1 MFASATASSAAKT
14 DLSARAA
21 VTDTADVPYLL
32 EIINVSKSFPGVLA
46 LSNVQLRVR
55 PGSVLAL
62 MGENGA
68 GKSTLMKIIAGIY
81 QPDDGE
87 LRLRG
92 KPISFDT
99 PLAALQAGIAMIH
112 QELNL
117 MPHMS
122 IAENIWIGRE
132 QLNGLHMIDHR
143 EMFRCTAALLERLR
157 INLDPEELVGNLS
170 IAERQMVEIAK
181 AVSYDSDILIMDEPT
196 SAITD
201 KEVAHLF
208 SIIADLKAQGKGI
221 IYITHK
227 MNEVFSIADE
237 VAVFRDGAYIGLQ
250 RADSMDGDSLI
261 SMMVGRELTQLFP
274 VREKPIGDLLMSV
287 RDLRLDGVF
296 QGVSFDLHAGEIL
309 GIAGLMGS
317 GRTNIAET
325 IFGITPC
332 DGGDIQLDGVSVRIS
347 DPHLAIEKGF
357 GLLTEDRKLSGLFPC
372 LSVLEN
378 MEMAVLP
385 HYAGGGFIQQ
395 KALRTLCEDMCKK
408 LRVKTPSLEQCIDTL
423 SGGNQQKALLARWL
437 MTNPRVLILDEPTR
451 GIDVGAKVEIYRLI
465 SYLAS
470 EGMAVIMI
478 SSELPEVLGMS
489 DRVMVMH
496 EGEMMGMLDR
506 SEATQERVMHLASG
520 HSVH

>member
-1 MFASATASSAAKT
+1 MNACASASSLHS
-14 DLSARAA
+14 LSPA
-21 VTDTADVPYLL
+21 VAPQEPYLL
-32 EIINVSKSFPGVLA
+32 EVLNVSKGFPGVVALA
-46 LSNVQLRVR
+46 NVQLRVR
-55 PGSVLAL
+55 PGTVLAL

-81 QPDDGE
+81 QPDSGE
-87 LRLRG
+87 LRLKGR
-92 KPISFDT
+92 PVTFAT

-132 QLNGLHMIDHR
+132 QQNRLGLIDHR
-143 EMFRCTAALLERLR
+143 EMHRCTAALLARLR
-157 INLDPEELVGNLS
+157 IDLDPEEQVGNLS

-181 AVSYDSDILIMDEPT
+181 AVSYDSDVLIMDEPT

-221 IYITHK
+221 VYITHK
-227 MNEVFSIADE
+227 MNEVFAIADE

-250 RADSMDGDSLI
+250 RADSLDGDSLI
-261 SMMVGRELTQLFP
+261 SMMVGRELSQLFP
-274 VREKPIGDLLMSV
+274 QREKPIGELLLKV

-296 QGVSFDLHAGEIL
+296 AGVSFDLHAGEIL

-317 GRTNIAET
+317 GRTNVAET
-325 IFGITPC
+325 LFGITPS
-332 DGGDIQLDGVSVRIS
+332 DGGEIVLDGQPLRIG
-347 DPHLAIEKGF
+347 DPHRAIEKGLA
-357 GLLTEDRKLSGLFPC
+357 LLTEDRKLSGLFPC

-378 MEMAVLP
+378 MEVAVLP
-385 HYAGGGFIQQ
+385 HYAGGGFVQQ
-395 KALRTLCEDMCKK
+395 KALRALCEDMCRK

-437 MTNPRVLILDEPTR
+437 MTQPRILILDEPTR
-451 GIDVGAKVEIYRLI
+451 GIDVGAKAEIYRLI
-465 SYLAS
+465 ASLAA

-496 EGEMMGMLDR
+496 EGQLMGTLDR
-506 SEATQERVMHLASG
+506 NEATQERVMQLASG
-520 HSVH
+520 LN

>member
-1 MFASATASSAAKT
+1 MCIRDS
-14 DLSARAA
+14 
-21 VTDTADVPYLL
+21 
-32 EIINVSKSFPGVLA
+32 PGT
-46 LSNVQLRVR
+46 
-55 PGSVLAL
+55 VLAL

-81 QPDDGE
+81 QPDSGE
-87 LRLRG
+87 LRLKGR
-92 KPISFDT
+92 PVTFAT

-132 QLNGLHMIDHR
+132 QQNRLGLIDHR
-143 EMFRCTAALLERLR
+143 EMHRCTAALLARLR
-157 INLDPEELVGNLS
+157 IELDPEEQVGNLS

-181 AVSYDSDILIMDEPT
+181 AVSYDSDVLIMDEPT

-221 IYITHK
+221 VYITHK
-227 MNEVFSIADE
+227 MNEVFAIADE

-250 RADSMDGDSLI
+250 RADSLDGDSLI
-261 SMMVGRELTQLFP
+261 SMMVGRELSQLFP
-274 VREKPIGDLLMSV
+274 QREKPIGELLLKV

-296 QGVSFDLHAGEIL
+296 KGVSFDLHAGEIL

-317 GRTNIAET
+317 GRTNVAET
-325 IFGITPC
+325 LFGITPS
-332 DGGDIQLDGVSVRIS
+332 DGGEIVLDGQPLRIG
-347 DPHLAIEKGF
+347 DPHRAIEKGLA
-357 GLLTEDRKLSGLFPC
+357 LLTEDRKLSGLFPC

-378 MEMAVLP
+378 MEVAVLP
-385 HYAGGGFIQQ
+385 HYAGGGFVQQ
-395 KALRTLCEDMCKK
+395 KALRALCEDMCRK

-437 MTNPRVLILDEPTR
+437 MTQPRILILDEPTR
-451 GIDVGAKVEIYRLI
+451 GIDVGAKAEIYRLI
-465 SYLAS
+465 ASLAG

-496 EGEMMGMLDR
+496 EGQLMGTLDR
-506 SEATQERVMHLASG
+506 NEATQERVMQLASG
-520 HSVH
+520 LN

>member
-1 MFASATASSAAKT
+1 MFASATASSAPAMT
-14 DLSARAA
+14 FRP
-21 VTDTADVPYLL
+21 DVIPDEPYLL
-32 EIINVSKSFPGVLA
+32 EVVNVSKGFPGVVA
-46 LSNVQLRVR
+46 LSDVQLRVR

-68 GKSTLMKIIAGIY
+68 GKSTLMKIIAGIH
-81 QPDDGE
+81 QPDAGE

-92 KPISFDT
+92 RPVTFET

-143 EMFRCTAALLERLR
+143 EMHRCTARLLERLR
-157 INLDPEELVGNLS
+157 IDLDPEELVGHLS

-196 SAITD
+196 SAITET
-201 KEVAHLF
+201 EVAHLF

-227 MNEVFSIADE
+227 MNEVFAIADE

-261 SMMVGRELTQLFP
+261 SMMVGRQLSQLFP
-274 VREKPIGDLLMSV
+274 EREKPIGPLMLSV
-287 RDLRLDGVF
+287 RDLSLEGVF
-296 QGVSFDLHAGEIL
+296 TGVSFDLHAGEIL

-317 GRTNIAET
+317 GRTNVAEA
-325 IFGITPC
+325 IFGVTPC
-332 DGGDIQLDGVSVRIS
+332 TGGEILLDGQPVRIS
-347 DPHLAIEKGF
+347 DPHVAIEKGF
-357 GLLTEDRKLSGLFPC
+357 ALLTEDRKLSGLFPC

-385 HYAGGGFIQQ
+385 HYVGNGFIQQ
-395 KALRTLCEDMCKK
+395 KALRALCEDMCKR

-437 MTNPRVLILDEPTR
+437 MTNPRILILDEPTR
-451 GIDVGAKVEIYRLI
+451 GIDVGAKAEIYRLI
-465 SYLAS
+465 AYLAS

-496 EGEMMGMLDR
+496 EGELMGTLDR
-506 SEATQERVMHLASG
+506 SEATQERVMQLASG
-520 HSVH
+520 LA

>member
-1 MFASATASSAAKT
+1 MLASATVSSTSTMAPAPAA
-14 DLSARAA
+14 LPQE
-21 VTDTADVPYLL
+21 VPYLL
-32 EIINVSKSFPGVLA
+32 EVVNVSKGFPGVVA
-46 LSNVQLRVR
+46 LDDVQLRVR

-81 QPDDGE
+81 QPDSGE

-92 KPISFDT
+92 KPVTFAG

-117 MPHMS
+117 MPHMN

-132 QLNGLHMIDHR
+132 QLNALHMIDHR
-143 EMFRCTAALLERLR
+143 EMFRCTAQLLERLR
-157 INLDPEELVGNLS
+157 INLDPQELVGNLS

-181 AVSYDSDILIMDEPT
+181 AVSYNSDILIMDEPT

-208 SIIADLKAQGKGI
+208 SIIADLKSQGKGI

-261 SMMVGRELTQLFP
+261 SMMVGRELNQLFP
-274 VREKPIGDLLMSV
+274 VRENLLGELLLSV
-287 RDLRLDGVF
+287 RDLSLDGVF
-296 QGVSFDLHAGEIL
+296 KGVSFDLHAGEIM

-325 IFGITPC
+325 IFGITPSS
-332 DGGDIQLDGVSVRIS
+332 GGEIQLDGLPVRITS
-347 DPHLAIEKGF
+347 PNMAIEKGF
-357 GLLTEDRKLSGLFPC
+357 ALLTEDRKLTGLFPC

-378 MEMAVLP
+378 MEMAILP
-385 HYAGGGFIQQ
+385 HYAGNGFIQQ
-395 KALRTLCEDMCKK
+395 KALRALCEDMCKK

-465 SYLAS
+465 SFLAS

-496 EGEMMGMLDR
+496 EGELMGTLDR
-506 SEATQERVMHLASG
+506 SEATQERIMQLASG
-520 HSVH
+520 ITAIH

>member
-1 MFASATASSAAKT
+1 
-14 DLSARAA
+14 
-21 VTDTADVPYLL
+21 
-32 EIINVSKSFPGVLA
+32 
-46 LSNVQLRVR
+46 
-55 PGSVLAL
+55 
-62 MGENGA
+62 
-68 GKSTLMKIIAGIY
+68 
-81 QPDDGE
+81 
-87 LRLRG
+87 
-92 KPISFDT
+92 
-99 PLAALQAGIAMIH
+99 
-112 QELNL
+112 
-117 MPHMS
+117 
-122 IAENIWIGRE
+122 
-132 QLNGLHMIDHR
+132 
-143 EMFRCTAALLERLR
+143 
-157 INLDPEELVGNLS
+157 
-170 IAERQMVEIAK
+170 
-181 AVSYDSDILIMDEPT
+181 
-196 SAITD
+196 
-201 KEVAHLF
+201 
-208 SIIADLKAQGKGI
+208 
-221 IYITHK
+221 

-325 IFGITPC
+325 IFGITPS

>member
-1 MFASATASSAAKT
+1 MNACATASSLHS
-14 DLSARAA
+14 LSPA
-21 VTDTADVPYLL
+21 VAPQEPYLL
-32 EIINVSKSFPGVLA
+32 EVLNVSKGFPGVVALA
-46 LSNVQLRVR
+46 NVQLRVR
-55 PGSVLAL
+55 PGTVLAL

-81 QPDDGE
+81 QPDSGE
-87 LRLRG
+87 LRLKGR
-92 KPISFDT
+92 PVTFAT

-132 QLNGLHMIDHR
+132 QQNRLGLIDHR
-143 EMFRCTAALLERLR
+143 EMHRCTAALLARLR
-157 INLDPEELVGNLS
+157 IELDPEEQVGNLS

-181 AVSYDSDILIMDEPT
+181 AVSYDSDVLIMDEPT

-221 IYITHK
+221 VYITHK

-250 RADSMDGDSLI
+250 RADSLDGDSLI
-261 SMMVGRELTQLFP
+261 SMMVGRELSQLFP
-274 VREKPIGDLLMSV
+274 QREKPIGELLLKV

-296 QGVSFDLHAGEIL
+296 KGVSFDLHAGEIL

-317 GRTNIAET
+317 GRTNVAET
-325 IFGITPC
+325 LFGITPS
-332 DGGDIQLDGVSVRIS
+332 DGGEIVLDGQPLRIG
-347 DPHLAIEKGF
+347 DPHRAIEKGLA
-357 GLLTEDRKLSGLFPC
+357 LLTEDRKLSGLFPC

-378 MEMAVLP
+378 MEVAVLP
-385 HYAGGGFIQQ
+385 HYAGGGFVQQ
-395 KALRTLCEDMCKK
+395 KALRALCEDMCRK

-437 MTNPRVLILDEPTR
+437 MTQPRILILDEPTR
-451 GIDVGAKVEIYRLI
+451 GIDVGAKAEIYRLI
-465 SYLAS
+465 ASLAG

-496 EGEMMGMLDR
+496 EGQLMGTLDR
-506 SEATQERVMHLASG
+506 NEATQERVMQLASG
-520 HSVH
+520 LN

>member
-1 MFASATASSAAKT
+1 MNACATASSLHS
-14 DLSARAA
+14 LSPA
-21 VTDTADVPYLL
+21 VAPQEPYLL
-32 EIINVSKSFPGVLA
+32 EVLNVSKGFPGVVALA
-46 LSNVQLRVR
+46 NVQLRVR
-55 PGSVLAL
+55 PGTVLAL

-81 QPDDGE
+81 QPDSGE
-87 LRLRG
+87 LRLKGR
-92 KPISFDT
+92 PVTFAT

-132 QLNGLHMIDHR
+132 QQNRLGLIDHR
-143 EMFRCTAALLERLR
+143 EMHRCTAALLARLR
-157 INLDPEELVGNLS
+157 IELDPEEQVGNLS

-181 AVSYDSDILIMDEPT
+181 AVSYDSDVLIMDEPT

-221 IYITHK
+221 VYITHK
-227 MNEVFSIADE
+227 MNEVFAIADE

-250 RADSMDGDSLI
+250 RADSLDGDSLI
-261 SMMVGRELTQLFP
+261 SMMVGRELSQLFP
-274 VREKPIGDLLMSV
+274 QREKPIGELLLKV

-296 QGVSFDLHAGEIL
+296 AGVSFDLHAGEIL

-317 GRTNIAET
+317 GRTNVAET
-325 IFGITPC
+325 LFGITPS
-332 DGGDIQLDGVSVRIS
+332 DGGEIVLDGQPLRIG
-347 DPHLAIEKGF
+347 DPHRAIEKGLA
-357 GLLTEDRKLSGLFPC
+357 LLTEDRKFSGLFPC

-378 MEMAVLP
+378 MEVAVLP
-385 HYAGGGFIQQ
+385 HYAGGGFVQQ
-395 KALRTLCEDMCKK
+395 KALRALCEDMCRK

-437 MTNPRVLILDEPTR
+437 MTQPRILILDEPTR
-451 GIDVGAKVEIYRLI
+451 GIDVGAKAEIYRLI
-465 SYLAS
+465 ASLAG

-496 EGEMMGMLDR
+496 EGQLMGTLDR
-506 SEATQERVMHLASG
+506 NEATQERVMQLASG
-520 HSVH
+520 LN

>member
-1 MFASATASSAAKT
+1 
-14 DLSARAA
+14 
-21 VTDTADVPYLL
+21 
-32 EIINVSKSFPGVLA
+32 
-46 LSNVQLRVR
+46 
-55 PGSVLAL
+55 
-62 MGENGA
+62 
-68 GKSTLMKIIAGIY
+68 
-81 QPDDGE
+81 
-87 LRLRG
+87 
-92 KPISFDT
+92 
-99 PLAALQAGIAMIH
+99 
-112 QELNL
+112 

-132 QLNGLHMIDHR
+132 QLNGFHMIDHKA
-143 EMFRCTAALLERLR
+143 MFRCTAALLERLR
-157 INLDPEELVGNLS
+157 INLDPQELVGNLS

-196 SAITD
+196 SAITE

-208 SIIADLKAQGKGI
+208 SIIADLRSQGKGI

-227 MNEVFSIADE
+227 MDEVFHIADE
-237 VAVFRDGAYIGLQ
+237 VAVFRDGAFIGLQ

-261 SMMVGRELTQLFP
+261 SMMVGREVTQLFP
-274 VREKPIGDLLMSV
+274 QREKPIGNLLLSV

-325 IFGITPC
+325 IFGITPS
-332 DGGDIQLDGVSVRIS
+332 DGGEIQLDGVSLRVS

-357 GLLTEDRKLSGLFPC
+357 ALLTEDRKLSGLFPC

-385 HYAGGGFIQQ
+385 HYAGGGFVQQ
-395 KALRTLCEDMCKK
+395 KALRALCEDMCKK

-437 MTNPRVLILDEPTR
+437 MTNPRILILDEPTR
-451 GIDVGAKVEIYRLI
+451 GIDVGAKAEIYRLI
-465 SYLAS
+465 AFLAS

-520 HSVH
+520 QSVH

>member
-1 MFASATASSAAKT
+1 MLASATVSRTPAVATAAPATSAEA
-14 DLSARAA
+14 
-21 VTDTADVPYLL
+21 PYLL
-32 EIINVSKSFPGVLA
+32 EVVNVSKGFPGVVA
-46 LSNVQLRVR
+46 LDDVQLRVR
-55 PGSVLAL
+55 AGTVLAL

-81 QPDDGE
+81 QPDAGQ

-92 KPISFDT
+92 QPVAFNG

-132 QLNGLHMIDHR
+132 QLNSLRMIDHR
-143 EMFRCTAALLERLR
+143 EMYRCTAQLLERLR
-157 INLDPEELVGNLS
+157 INLDPQELVGHLS

-201 KEVAHLF
+201 KEVDHLF

-227 MNEVFSIADE
+227 MNEVFAIADE

-250 RADSMDGDSLI
+250 RADSMDSDSLI

-274 VREKPIGDLLMSV
+274 VRENPLGQLLLSV

-296 QGVSFDLHAGEIL
+296 HGVSFDLHAGEIL

-325 IFGITPC
+325 LFGITPC
-332 DGGDIQLDGVSVRIS
+332 DGGEVQLDGQAVRITS
-347 DPHLAIEKGF
+347 PNLAIEKGF
-357 GLLTEDRKLSGLFPC
+357 ALLTEDRKLTGLFPC

-378 MEMAVLP
+378 MEMAILP
-385 HYAGGGFIQQ
+385 QYADNGFIQQ
-395 KALRTLCEDMCKK
+395 KALRALCEDMCKK

-437 MTNPRVLILDEPTR
+437 MTSPRLLILDEPTR

-465 SYLAS
+465 SFLAS

-496 EGEMMGMLDR
+496 EGEQMGTLDR
-506 SEATQERVMHLASG
+506 ADATQERVMQLASG
-520 HSVH
+520 ITAIH

>member
-1 MFASATASSAAKT
+1 MNACATASSLHS
-14 DLSARAA
+14 LSPA
-21 VTDTADVPYLL
+21 VAPQEPYLL
-32 EIINVSKSFPGVLA
+32 EVLNVSKGFPGVVALA
-46 LSNVQLRVR
+46 NVQLRVR
-55 PGSVLAL
+55 PGTVLAL

-81 QPDDGE
+81 QPDSGE
-87 LRLRG
+87 LRLKGR
-92 KPISFDT
+92 PVTFAT

-132 QLNGLHMIDHR
+132 QQNRLGLIDHR
-143 EMFRCTAALLERLR
+143 EMHRCTAALLARLR
-157 INLDPEELVGNLS
+157 IELDPEEQVGNLS

-181 AVSYDSDILIMDEPT
+181 AVSYDSDVLIMDEPT

-221 IYITHK
+221 VYITHK
-227 MNEVFSIADE
+227 MNEVFAIADE

-250 RADSMDGDSLI
+250 RADSLDGDSLI
-261 SMMVGRELTQLFP
+261 SMMVGRELSQLFP
-274 VREKPIGDLLMSV
+274 QREKPIGELLLKV

-296 QGVSFDLHAGEIL
+296 KGVSFDLHAGEIL

-317 GRTNIAET
+317 GRTNVAET
-325 IFGITPC
+325 LFGITPS
-332 DGGDIQLDGVSVRIS
+332 DGGEIVLDGQPLRIG
-347 DPHLAIEKGF
+347 DPYRAIEKGLA
-357 GLLTEDRKLSGLFPC
+357 LLTEDRKLSGLFPC

-378 MEMAVLP
+378 MEVAVLP
-385 HYAGGGFIQQ
+385 HYAGGGFVQQ
-395 KALRTLCEDMCKK
+395 KALRALCEDMCRK

-437 MTNPRVLILDEPTR
+437 MTQPRILILDEPTR
-451 GIDVGAKVEIYRLI
+451 GIDVGAKAEIYRLI
-465 SYLAS
+465 ASLAG

-496 EGEMMGMLDR
+496 EGQLMGTLDR
-506 SEATQERVMHLASG
+506 NEATQERVMQLASG
-520 HSVH
+520 LN

>member
-1 MFASATASSAAKT
+1 
-14 DLSARAA
+14 
-21 VTDTADVPYLL
+21 
-32 EIINVSKSFPGVLA
+32 
-46 LSNVQLRVR
+46 
-55 PGSVLAL
+55 
-62 MGENGA
+62 
-68 GKSTLMKIIAGIY
+68 
-81 QPDDGE
+81 
-87 LRLRG
+87 
-92 KPISFDT
+92 
-99 PLAALQAGIAMIH
+99 
-112 QELNL
+112 

-132 QLNGLHMIDHR
+132 QLNGLRMIDHR
-143 EMFRCTAALLERLR
+143 AMHRCTAQLLERLR
-157 INLDPEELVGNLS
+157 INLDPEEQVGELS

-181 AVSYDSDILIMDEPT
+181 AVSYDSDVLIMDEPT

-227 MNEVFSIADE
+227 MNEVFAIADE

-250 RADSMDGDSLI
+250 RADSLDGDSLI
-261 SMMVGRELTQLFP
+261 SMMVGRELSQLFP
-274 VREKPIGDLLMSV
+274 QRENPVGDLLLQV

-296 QGVSFDLHAGEIL
+296 DKVSFDLHAGEIL

-317 GRTNIAET
+317 GRTNVAET
-325 IFGITPC
+325 LFGITPC
-332 DGGDIQLDGVSVRIS
+332 DGGEMVLDGQALRIS
-347 DPHLAIEKGF
+347 DPHQAIEKGF
-357 GLLTEDRKLSGLFPC
+357 ALLTEDRKLSGLFPC

-378 MEMAVLP
+378 MEVAVLP
-385 HYAGGGFIQQ
+385 HYAGGGFVQQ
-395 KALRTLCEDMCKK
+395 KALRALCEDMCKK

-437 MTNPRVLILDEPTR
+437 MTNPRILILDEPTR
-451 GIDVGAKVEIYRLI
+451 GIDVGAKAEIYRLI
-465 SYLAS
+465 SFLAS

-496 EGEMMGMLDR
+496 EGELMGTLDR
-506 SEATQERVMHLASG
+506 SEATQERVMQLASG
-520 HSVH
+520 MSVVH

>member
-1 MFASATASSAAKT
+1 MNACATASSLHS
-14 DLSARAA
+14 LSPA
-21 VTDTADVPYLL
+21 VVPQEPYLL
-32 EIINVSKSFPGVLA
+32 EVLNVSKGFPGVVALA
-46 LSNVQLRVR
+46 NVQLRVR
-55 PGSVLAL
+55 PGTVLAL

-81 QPDDGE
+81 QPDSGE
-87 LRLRG
+87 LRLKGR
-92 KPISFDT
+92 PVTFAT

-132 QLNGLHMIDHR
+132 QQNRLGLIDHR
-143 EMFRCTAALLERLR
+143 EMHRCTAALLARLR
-157 INLDPEELVGNLS
+157 IELDPEEQVGNLS

-181 AVSYDSDILIMDEPT
+181 AVSYDSDVLIMDEPT

-221 IYITHK
+221 VYITHK
-227 MNEVFSIADE
+227 MNEVFAIADE

-250 RADSMDGDSLI
+250 RADSLDGDSLI
-261 SMMVGRELTQLFP
+261 SMMVGRELSQLFP
-274 VREKPIGDLLMSV
+274 LREKPIGELLLKV

-296 QGVSFDLHAGEIL
+296 KGVSFDLHAGEIL

-317 GRTNIAET
+317 GRTNVAET
-325 IFGITPC
+325 LFGITPS
-332 DGGDIQLDGVSVRIS
+332 DGGEIVLDGQPLRIG
-347 DPHLAIEKGF
+347 DPHRAIEKGLA
-357 GLLTEDRKLSGLFPC
+357 LLTEDRKLSGLFPC

-378 MEMAVLP
+378 MEVAVLP
-385 HYAGGGFIQQ
+385 HYAGGGFVQQ
-395 KALRTLCEDMCKK
+395 KALRALCEDMCRK

-437 MTNPRVLILDEPTR
+437 MTQPRILILDEPTR
-451 GIDVGAKVEIYRLI
+451 GIDVGAKAEIYRLI
-465 SYLAS
+465 ASLAG

-496 EGEMMGMLDR
+496 EGQLMGALDR
-506 SEATQERVMHLASG
+506 NEATQERVMQLASG
-520 HSVH
+520 LN

>member
-1 MFASATASSAAKT
+1 VAPQE
-14 DLSARAA
+14 
-21 VTDTADVPYLL
+21 PYLL
-32 EIINVSKSFPGVLA
+32 EVLNVSKGFPGVVALA
-46 LSNVQLRVR
+46 NVQLRVR
-55 PGSVLAL
+55 PGTVLAL

-81 QPDDGE
+81 QPDSGE
-87 LRLRG
+87 LRLKGR
-92 KPISFDT
+92 PVTFAT

-132 QLNGLHMIDHR
+132 QQNRLGLIDHR
-143 EMFRCTAALLERLR
+143 EMHRCTAALLARLR
-157 INLDPEELVGNLS
+157 IELDPEEQVGNLS

-181 AVSYDSDILIMDEPT
+181 AVSYDSDVLIMDEPT

-221 IYITHK
+221 VYITHK
-227 MNEVFSIADE
+227 MNEVFAIADE

-250 RADSMDGDSLI
+250 RADSLDGDSLI
-261 SMMVGRELTQLFP
+261 SMMVGRELSQLFP
-274 VREKPIGDLLMSV
+274 QREKPIGELLLKV

-296 QGVSFDLHAGEIL
+296 KGVSFDLHAGEIL

-317 GRTNIAET
+317 GRTNVAET
-325 IFGITPC
+325 LFGITPS
-332 DGGDIQLDGVSVRIS
+332 DGGEIVLDGQPLRIG
-347 DPHLAIEKGF
+347 DPHRAIEKGLA
-357 GLLTEDRKLSGLFPC
+357 LLTEDRKLSGLFPC

-378 MEMAVLP
+378 MEVAVLP
-385 HYAGGGFIQQ
+385 HYAGGGFVQQ
-395 KALRTLCEDMCKK
+395 KALRALCEDMCRK

-437 MTNPRVLILDEPTR
+437 MTQPRILILDEPTR
-451 GIDVGAKVEIYRLI
+451 GIDVGAKAEIYRLI
-465 SYLAS
+465 ASLAG

-496 EGEMMGMLDR
+496 EGQLMGTLDR
-506 SEATQERVMHLASG
+506 NEATQERVMQLASG
-520 HSVH
+520 LN